1 MDTFPRR
8 GHIVKRTPQGVDG
21 IEHDPELLESGD
33 QVGTAPSDR
42 RFRRDVQGLRA
53 VAVALVV
60 LYHAN
65 FRLFPG
71 GFVGVDVFFVIS
83 GFVITGVLLRHA
95 RGGGGVAF
103 ADFYARRSRRIIPAS
118 ALVIIIV
125 VVAEF
130 RLNGVIYGS
139 LAALVGK
146 AASIFMANIHFARV
160 GTNYFTSTRPPSP
173 FLNFWSLAVEE
184 QFYLVYPAL
193 FLGVIA
199 LRVRRSVEARLIAFL
214 SLVIVA
220 SFSLSVIQTA
230 SNPAVAFYSPLTR
243 AWELAL
249 GGLVACAAPWL
260 LKLPVQL
267 RSAITWLGLAGIVVA
282 ALAFSTSTA
291 YPGWLVALP
300 VVGTGMVIAGGT
312 GPIGLHRGAELILGL
327 RPFQAFG
334 SISYSWYL
342 WHWPILVIAAECAG
356 RHRLG
361 FRENIPYLALGL
373 AAAIATYLVVENP
386 IRHLAVLRR
395 LPWAS
400 IGVGVVITAVTFA
413 FTSANTNGFEQ
424 VTRGLRVERPL
435 VTTQVVPAPQT
446 GLPPAEFN
454 SRVGADG
461 PLVPAAVVAGR
472 VQASASIT
480 SIPSD
485 ITPSLVEA
493 TKDVGI
499 PLDSPCWLTD
509 ADQWK
514 SPVCTYGDRHA
525 QGAMVL
531 FGDSHAA
538 MWFGVLNKMARAAH
552 LRLVLFSKAACPVAS
567 VMLTNPTTE
576 RGPWTACERWRE
588 DSIARINEL
597 HPQLVVIG
605 EAGPDVPE
613 AGIRASAYHV
623 TSSRWQVGVATSL
636 GAIDVAPAS
645 RFVIGNVPPHVTG
658 PVCLSQHTNNVQA
671 CSVPVAYNRSRFSSA
686 EERAT
691 LDSGSSFVDAWPWF
705 CATTCSSVIGR
716 YVAYFDPFH
725 VTNTYALTLQG
736 VLAKALSS

>member
-1 MDTFPRR
+1 M
-8 GHIVKRTPQGVDG
+8 V
-21 IEHDPELLESGD
+21 
-33 QVGTAPSDR
+33 
-42 RFRRDVQGLRA
+42 
-53 VAVALVV
+53 LVV

-65 FRLFPG
+65 FRLLPG

-118 ALVIIIV
+118 ALVIVMV

-130 RLNGVIYGS
+130 HFNGVIYGS

-173 FLNFWSLAVEE
+173 LLNFWSLAVEE

-199 LRVRRSVEARLIAFL
+199 LRIRRSLEVRLIVFL
-214 SLVIVA
+214 SLIIVA

-230 SNPAVAFYSPLTR
+230 SNPTVAFYSPLTR

-249 GGLVACAAPWL
+249 GGLVACTAHWL
-260 LKLPVQL
+260 MTTPLQL
-267 RSAITWLGLAGIVVA
+267 RRVMTWIGLAGIAVA
-282 ALAFSTSTA
+282 ALSFSTSTV

-300 VVGTGMVIAGGT
+300 VLGTGMVIAGGT
-312 GPIGLHRGAELILGL
+312 GPVGLDWGAELVLGL

-342 WHWPILVIAAECAG
+342 WHWPVLIIAAECAG
-356 RHRLG
+356 RNRLG

-373 AAAIATYLVVENP
+373 VAAIATYFVVENP

-395 LPWAS
+395 IPWAS
-400 IGVGVVITAVTFA
+400 IGIGAVITAVTFA

-424 VTRGLRVERPL
+424 LTRGLRVERPI
-435 VTTQVVPAPQT
+435 VSTQVDPAPQS
-446 GLPPAEFN
+446 GVPPVLFN
-454 SRVGADG
+454 SRVSAEGH
-461 PLVPAAVVAGR
+461 LVPAKVVAGR
-472 VQASASIT
+472 VRISASIT
-480 SIPSD
+480 SIPPD

-499 PLDSPCWLTD
+499 PLGSPCWLAN

-514 SPVCTYGDRHA
+514 SPVCTYGDRNA
-525 QGAMVL
+525 RGAMVL

-538 MWFGVLNKMARAAH
+538 MWFGVLNKMAHSAH
-552 LRLVLFSKAACPVAS
+552 LRLILFSKAACPVAS
-567 VMLTNPTTE
+567 VMLTNPTTQ
-576 RGPWTACERWRE
+576 RGPWTACTRWRE
-588 DSIARINEL
+588 DSIAKINEL
-597 HPQLVVIG
+597 HPQLVLIG
-605 EAGPDVPE
+605 EAAPDVTE
-613 AGIRASAYHV
+613 AGIRASAHQI
-623 TSSRWQVGVATSL
+623 TSALWRVGVAKSL
-636 GAIDVAPAS
+636 REINVAPAT
-645 RFVIGNVPPHVTG
+645 RFVIGNVPPHVAG
-658 PVCLSQHTNNVQA
+658 PVCLSQHTKNVQA
-671 CSVPVAYNRSRFSSA
+671 CSVPVAYNLSRFSAA
-686 EERAT
+686 EESAT
-691 LDSGSSFVDAWPWF
+691 LNTGSSFVNAWPWF
-705 CATTCSSVIGR
+705 CAATCSSVIGR

-736 VLAKALSS
+736 VLAKALNS